1 MAWCPFYLGKSMC
14 GAKDSGLY
22 VPPKE
27 VEFKYC
33 ADKFSKCKI
42 YRAAEKHST
51 ASGAGSRNNVTEGK
65 KEWEPPD

>member
-1 MAWCPFYLGKSMC
+1 MC

-33 ADKFSKCKI
+33 TGKFSKCKR
-42 YRAAEKHST
+42 YKEVEGHVT
-51 ASGAGSRNNVTEGK
+51 SGKADDGDRVTEKGRK
-65 KEWEPPD
+65 RGRP

>member
-1 MAWCPFYLGKSMC
+1 MTLCPFYLGKSMC

-33 ADKFSKCKI
+33 TGKFSKCKI
-42 YRAAEKHST
+42 YRVVEEGSATGNRCEKQNAAE
-51 ASGAGSRNNVTEGK
+51 GSSNR
-65 KEWEPPD
+65 EPRD

>member
-1 MAWCPFYLGKSMC
+1 MTWCPFYLGKSMC

-33 ADKFSKCKI
+33 TGKFSKCKR
-42 YRAAEKHST
+42 YKEAERHAT
-51 ASGAGSRNNVTEGK
+51 SGKAHGAHRVTEEDRK
-65 KEWEPPD
+65 RERP